1 MEQHVQVG
9 GNAVKTWKNVLYLS
23 LALGMLIFAVPR
35 LEIGGG
41 LSMPTVFGIL
51 WIAFALTVIAAHLHR
66 IIGVDEAK
74 DTELRQVHNVAK
86 LRRRQWL
93 ERQLGSG
100 QSRK

>member
-1 MEQHVQVG
+1 M
-9 GNAVKTWKNVLYLS
+9 KTWKNVVYLS
-23 LALGMLIFAVPR
+23 LALGMLIYAIPK
-35 LEIGGG
+35 LQIGGG

-74 DTELRQVHNVAK
+74 DAELRQVRSVAK
-86 LRRRQWL
+86 MRRQQWL

-100 QSRK
+100 PSRK